1 MSDEGAI
8 LKAACDKA
16 LANPAYQPNA
26 DGHHETHCNQ
36 AVMEIATELGCVDL
50 LHFCADEQYQIM
62 SGNASGRWTKV
73 QGQRAA
79 LHALDG
85 GLAIAAMPS
94 QRIGDAHGHVAVVY
108 PQGMEA
114 SGSLGHD
121 VPMLANVGK
130 NVGVMKSSA
139 AFPVAAGEA
148 DYFIW
153 S

>member
-1 MSDEGAI
+1 MSDQADV
-8 LKAACDKA
+8 LKDACDST
-16 LANPAYQPNA
+16 LADPELAPRNV
-26 DGHHETHCNQ
+26 DGGLVTFCNKG
-36 AVMEIATELGCVDL
+36 AERIAEAMGCTDL
-50 LHFCADEQYQIM
+50 CAMMADEQYEVLAA
-62 SGNASGRWTKV
+62 GGRWTKV
-73 QGQRAA
+73 SGSEATI
-79 LHALDG
+79 HALGG
-85 GLAIAAMPS
+85 GLAFAAMS
-94 QRIGDAHGHVAVVY
+94 SARLGEAHGHIAAVY
-108 PQGMEA
+108 PIGMQA